1 MTDNITVL
9 LPYVKIE
16 DPHLCTDAHA
26 LLVIRR
32 LLFPGL
38 LHHDGSHGHGV
49 LAEKWESSNAGKT
62 WRFILKEGKSFEN
75 RDELTAEDVVYSLKR
90 AADPSV
96 AGQLFTVTYNEYFGA
111 AEIYT
116 EDRYTV
122 VLKNPYPIADLE
134 ELLPDLPIL
143 PKGWKSYADGA
154 GAGWYRLSSHDETSA
169 RLELRDDAP
178 STKKLPKSFTFHTV
192 ADAAE
197 RANRIMQG
205 KAQLA
210 LDPPTEHI
218 DELIQNPETIVFGW
232 DTSLSVIFFV
242 ECQVEPLNDMR
253 VRQALNYAVDTER
266 LISEVAFGHGKP
278 LNGPFSDRHFARDPQ
293 LRPYPYD
300 PQKARELLQQAGVP
314 EDFVLEVHAPT
325 SIPEEGP
332 ALARFL
338 ANCYQ
343 QIGLQA
349 KVRLHKDRSE
359 YARKI
364 TAKELHGIFCFDSSP
379 LSSFK
384 VLHEKLDSRFGGVWW
399 QGYHNDEM
407 NALISQASAADNP
420 TARQSLYQQ
429 AYRILHREAPWVFLY
444 QPRRFW
450 AVHNSFHIT
459 DQDFNDLGFF
469 NVEYSASAE
478 K

>member
-1 MTDNITVL
+1 MTDNVTVL
-9 LPYVKIE
+9 LPYVRIE

-38 LHHDGSHGHGV
+38 LHHDGTHGYGI
-49 LAEKWESSNAGKT
+49 LAEKWESTDTGKT
-62 WRFILKEGKSFEN
+62 WRFTLKKRRNFEN
-75 RDELTAEDVVYSLKR
+75 GEELTAEDVVYSLKR

-96 AGQLFTVTYNEYFGA
+96 AGQLYTVTYNEYFGD
-111 AEIYT
+111 AEIFA

-122 VLKNPYPIADLE
+122 VLKNPQPIADLE
-134 ELLPDLPIL
+134 ELLPDLAIL
-143 PKGWKSYADGA
+143 PNGWKSYEDGA
-154 GAGWYRLSSHDETSA
+154 GAGWYRLSNHDKTSA
-169 RLELRDDAP
+169 RLELRTDAP
-178 STKKLPKSFTFHTV
+178 STKKLPQSITFQTE
-192 ADAAE
+192 ADAAD
-197 RANRIMQG
+197 RSNRIMQG
-205 KAQLA
+205 TAHLA
-210 LDPPTEHI
+210 LDPPTESI
-218 DELIQNPETIVFGW
+218 DELIQNPDTIVYGW
-232 DTSLSVIFFV
+232 DTSLSVIFFI
-242 ECQVEPLNDMR
+242 ECRTKPLNDLR
-253 VRQALNYAVDTER
+253 VRQALNYAVDSER

-300 PQKARELLQQAGVP
+300 PQKARELLQQAGIP
-314 EDFVLEVHAPT
+314 DDFVMEVHAPT
-325 SIPEEGP
+325 TIPDEGP

-338 ANCYQ
+338 AASYQ

-349 KVRLHKDRSE
+349 KVRIHEDRSE

-379 LSSFK
+379 LSSYK
-384 VLHEKLDSRFGGVWW
+384 ILHEKLDSRFGGVWW

-407 NALISQASAADNP
+407 NTLISEASATDNP
-420 TARQSLYQQ
+420 SARRGLYQQ
-429 AYRILHREAPWVFLY
+429 AYRILHYDAPWVFLY

-450 AVHNSFHIT
+450 AVHTSFRIT

-469 NVEYSASAE
+469 NVG
-478 K
+478 

>member
-1 MTDNITVL
+1 MTDNVTVL
-9 LPYVKIE
+9 LPYVKID

-38 LHHDGSHGHGV
+38 LHHDGTRGYGV
-49 LAEKWESSNAGKT
+49 LAEKWDSRDTGKT
-62 WRFILKEGKSFEN
+62 WRFTLKKGRSFEN
-75 RDELTAEDVVYSLKR
+75 GKELTAEDVVYSLKR

-96 AGQLFTVTYNEYFGA
+96 AGQLFTVTYNEYFGN
-111 AEIYT
+111 AEIYP

-122 VLKNPYPIADLE
+122 VLKNSQPIADLE
-134 ELLPDLPIL
+134 ELLPDLAIL
-143 PKGWKSYADGA
+143 PKGWNGYQDGA
-154 GAGWYRLSSHDETSA
+154 GAGWYRLSAHDETSA
-169 RLELRDDAP
+169 RLERRTDAP
-178 STKKLPKSFTFHTV
+178 FDRELPQSLTFEAVTEA
-192 ADAAE
+192 AD
-197 RANRIMQG
+197 RANHIMQG
-205 KAQLA
+205 KAHLA

-218 DELIQNPETIVFGW
+218 DELIQSRETIVYGW
-232 DTSLSVIFFV
+232 DTSLSVIFFI
-242 ECQVEPLNDMR
+242 ECRAQPFDDIR

-266 LISEVAFGHGKP
+266 LISVVAFGHGKA

-300 PQKARELLQQAGVP
+300 PQKARELLQQAGLP
-314 EDFVLEVHAPT
+314 NDFVVEVHAPT

-343 QIGLQA
+343 RIGLQA
-349 KVRLHKDRSE
+349 KVRLHEDRSE

-379 LSSFK
+379 LSSYK

-399 QGYHNDEM
+399 QGYHSDEM
-407 NALISQASAADNP
+407 NSLISQASATDDP
-420 TARQSLYQQ
+420 TARRNLYQQ
-429 AYRILHREAPWVFLY
+429 AYRILHNEAPWVYLY

-450 AVHNSFHIT
+450 AVHNSFRIT
-459 DQDFNDLGFF
+459 DRDFDDLGFF
-469 NVEYSASAE
+469 NIE
-478 K
+478 